1 MTTIKLYGV
10 LAKKYFKEIKLE
22 VSSVVEAVKAI
33 SVNFPGFD
41 KDIRDGK
48 FHIFIKGIGNIGEK
62 DISLNTGTREIKIAP
77 VISGAS
83 NVFRII
89 LGIIILIVN
98 YFFFGNSPQG
108 VQLGVSLIVGG
119 VIGLLFQPSIPSY
132 SGPDD
137 KVSYNFTGAIN
148 TTAQGYSVP
157 VGYGEMLVGSAV
169 IHASVD
175 TIASIEQVTK

>member
-1 MTTIKLYGV
+1 MTTIRLYGI
-10 LAKKYFKEIKLE
+10 LAKKYFKEISLE

-33 SVNFPGFD
+33 SVNFPGFEQ
-41 KDIRDGK
+41 DIRDGK
-48 FHIFIKGIGNIGEK
+48 FHIFIKGIGNIAEK

-77 VISGAS
+77 IISGAS

-89 LGIIILIVN
+89 VGAILVVVGYI
-98 YFFFGNSPQG
+98 YGNPSL
-108 VQLGVSLIVGG
+108 VQLGASLIVGG

-132 SGPDD
+132 SGPND

-157 VGYGEMLVGSAV
+157 LGYGELMVGSAV
-169 IHASVD
+169 IHSSID
-175 TIASIEQVTK
+175 TIPIIEWVSK